1 MCHCCAPVPT
11 PHKDAPPSEELYAP
25 IEWRAAAEYEDI
37 LYERGEAI
45 ARITINRPE
54 VRNALNAEVLTEI
67 GEVLGDAES
76 DHAVQGII
84 FTGAGEKAFIAG
96 ADISGL
102 VNYTA
107 VDGLTAA
114 MQKLYD
120 RIENFPRPTLAA
132 INGYALGGGC
142 ELAMACDLRIA
153 STTAQIGLP
162 ETALG
167 VLPGAG
173 GTQRLTRLVGRGR
186 AVDMILSGR
195 FVPAEEALQM
205 GLVTRV
211 TEPGELL
218 NTARDTLL
226 GITARG
232 PLAIRLA
239 KLVIRHGADAD
250 QATGQ
255 IIERLAQSLLYQ
267 SEDKAEGAGA
277 FLEKRAPRFTGQ

>member
-1 MCHCCAPVPT
+1 MNTDLLTTGFTDGLLTV
-11 PHKDAPPSEELYAP
+11 
-25 IEWRAAAEYEDI
+25 
-37 LYERGEAI
+37 
-45 ARITINRPE
+45 TINRPE
-54 VRNALNAEVLTEI
+54 VRNALNADVLSEI
-67 GEVLGDAES
+67 GEVLDHAES
-76 DHAVQGII
+76 DDAVQGII

-107 VDGLTAA
+107 LDGLNAS

-142 ELAMACDLRIA
+142 ELAMACDLRFA
-153 STTAQIGLP
+153 STNAQIGLP

-195 FVPAEEALQM
+195 FVPADEALHM

-211 TEPGELL
+211 VAPEELL
-218 NTARDTLL
+218 DAAREKLE
-226 GITARG
+226 GIAARG

-277 FLEKRAPRFTGQ
+277 FLEKRTPRFTGQ

>member
-1 MCHCCAPVPT
+1 MST
-11 PHKDAPPSEELYAP
+11 ELLTT
-25 IEWRAAAEYEDI
+25 D
-37 LYERGEAI
+37 LTDGLLT
-45 ARITINRPE
+45 ITITRPE
-54 VRNALNAEVLTEI
+54 VRNALNADVLAEI
-67 GEVLGDAES
+67 GEVLDHAES
-76 DHAVQGII
+76 DDSVQGII
-84 FTGAGEKAFIAG
+84 FIGAGEKAFIAG

-107 VDGLTAA
+107 LDGLNAS

-153 STTAQIGLP
+153 STNAQIGLP

-195 FVPAEEALQM
+195 FVPADEALQM

-211 TEPGELL
+211 VNPDQLL
-218 NTARDTLL
+218 GTAREILD
-226 GITARG
+226 GIAARG

-277 FLEKRAPRFTGQ
+277 FLEKRTPRFTGQ

>member
-1 MCHCCAPVPT
+1 MSA
-11 PHKDAPPSEELYAP
+11 ELLTTD
-25 IEWRAAAEYEDI
+25 RADGI
-37 LYERGEAI
+37 LTV
-45 ARITINRPE
+45 TINRPE
-54 VRNALNAEVLTEI
+54 VRNALNAEVLSEI
-67 GEVLGDAES
+67 GTVLDRAES
-76 DHAVQGII
+76 DEAVQAVT

-102 VNYTA
+102 VDYTA
-107 VDGLTAA
+107 ADGLNAS

-153 STTAQIGLP
+153 SSNAQIGLP

-218 NTARDTLL
+218 QAAREILT

-232 PLAIRLA
+232 PMAIRLA

-250 QATGQ
+250 QTTGQ

-267 SEDKAEGAGA
+267 SADKAEGAGA
-277 FLEKRAPRFTGQ
+277 FLEKRTPRFTGH

>member
-1 MCHCCAPVPT
+1 MST
-11 PHKDAPPSEELYAP
+11 ELL
-25 IEWRAAAEYEDI
+25 ITD
-37 LYERGEAI
+37 LTDGLLT
-45 ARITINRPE
+45 ITINRPE

-218 NTARDTLL
+218 STARDTLL